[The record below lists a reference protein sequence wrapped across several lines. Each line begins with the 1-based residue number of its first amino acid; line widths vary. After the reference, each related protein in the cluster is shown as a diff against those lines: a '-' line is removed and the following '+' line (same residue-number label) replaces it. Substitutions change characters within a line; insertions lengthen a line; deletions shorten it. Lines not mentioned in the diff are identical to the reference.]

1 MEVET
6 FKRVLRELA
15 EREPAFLRDIFLEAL
30 RGDGRAAEQ
39 LAELLIRHPEVR
51 ARLAEAIASSIAIP
65 LNVATRQDIEAL
77 RQWTETQFTATR
89 QEIDNLR
96 QWTETQLQ
104 DIKEKM
110 ATKEDLKR
118 LEERMATKEDLKRLA
133 TKEDLKRVEDKMATK
148 EQFEALAVSVEE
160 SGRDWVQFFLEQR
173 GFRCTAD
180 RLQIDGF
187 YEFDVYC
194 NAGVLTAVGEAKVRA
209 GGRDVEKVFQ
219 RVQSLARGWPE
230 KISGRP
236 VPTLYT
242 YIAEPSARQKAKEL
256 KIWLIENRREIT
268 TLEEVLEA
276 GYAHST

>member
-77 RQWTETQFTATR
+77 RQWAETQFTATR

-110 ATKEDLKR
+110 
-118 LEERMATKEDLKRLA
+118 A

>member
-1 MEVET
+1 MEVL
-6 FKRVLRELA
+6 KRALRELA
-15 EREPAFLRDIFLEAL
+15 EREPAFFRDLFLEAI
-30 RGDGRAAEQ
+30 RGDGRAAEL
-39 LAELLIRHPEVR
+39 LAELLTKYPE
-51 ARLAEAIASSIAIP
+51 ARRKLAETIAATLTIP
-65 LNVATRQDIEAL
+65 LNVATKQDIEEL
-77 RQWTETQFTATR
+77 KQWTEAK
-89 QEIDNLR
+89 LK
-96 QWTETQLQ
+96 
-104 DIKEKM
+104 DIEN
-110 ATKEDLKR
+110 
-118 LEERMATKEDLKRLA
+118 RMATKEDLKRLA